1 MDMNDPARSPR
12 ASACCAT
19 RTHSSGSGLGAPPLV
34 VRSSRVL
41 PSAVDLF
48 MYAYECVMM
57 RQNAFECIC
66 MHIV

>member
-1 MDMNDPARSPR
+1 MIPRGRRGRAPAAPR
-12 ASACCAT
+12 APCG
-19 RTHSSGSGLGAPPLV
+19 SGLGLGAPPLV
-34 VRSSRVL
+34 VRSSRAL

-48 MYAYECVMM
+48 MYAHECVMM